1 MTATGARRVRAT
13 RRRGTVLG
21 LPWAVAAAALAIGLA
36 AGAWLFYMTRGS
48 NFHVDDWSF
57 MVDRSGHS
65 AAVFLD
71 PHNEHL
77 SLLPVV
83 LYKTLFEVVG
93 LGHFGV
99 FRAVLIAVNLLAAGL
114 LLLVLRR
121 FVAPVVALL
130 LCVPLL
136 LMGPAWSALYS
147 PFQVSFAGSMAFGLG
162 ALLALER
169 GTRRGDIGASALLVG
184 SLACSGLGLPWLALV
199 AVELAVRDRRR
210 LWVIAAPLVLYAIWY
225 LAYGG
230 NAEHDANA
238 GNVVAFVLNA
248 GASALGGYAGL
259 DVTWGRSLL
268 VAGVALALWRLSVLG
283 RVPARTAGAVAAGVT
298 FWGLTGLVR
307 DPSTFAESRYLLPGA
322 TFLLLA
328 AAPLL
333 PRGLPSRGVLAG
345 AALAAVVAVLAGS
358 SSWAAGR
365 TILVDGNQ
373 PLYARLQ
380 AVELARPAV
389 KNLDYVIDDIRAPD
403 ELTPRHYFAALDRY
417 SGSPALPLAEVRAA
431 PAPVREAFDQAMVR
445 AHGLAF
451 APATA
456 RPSGAAPAAESPG
469 ARTVGACL
477 AGDGSSL
484 VATLPAGGALLDV
497 PGAGPATVK
506 LRRLGDDAPDA
517 PALTAPAGARSELR
531 IAPDRLPDP
540 WHVRVDG
547 PAGTKVCGLGG

>member
-1 MTATGARRVRAT
+1 
-13 RRRGTVLG
+13 
-21 LPWAVAAAALAIGLA
+21 
-36 AGAWLFYMTRGS
+36 
-48 NFHVDDWSF
+48 
-57 MVDRSGHS
+57 
-65 AAVFLD
+65 
-71 PHNEHL
+71 
-77 SLLPVV
+77 
-83 LYKTLFEVVG
+83 
-93 LGHFGV
+93 
-99 FRAVLIAVNLLAAGL
+99 
-114 LLLVLRR
+114 
-121 FVAPVVALL
+121 
-130 LCVPLL
+130 
-136 LMGPAWSALYS
+136 MGPAWSALYS

-162 ALLALER
+162 ALLALDR

-184 SLACSGLGLPWLALV
+184 SLACSGLGLPWLAFV

-230 NAEHDANA
+230 NSEHDANA
-238 GNVVAFVLNA
+238 GNVMAFVLNA

-268 VAGVALALWRLSVLG
+268 VAGLALALWRLSVLG

-307 DPSTFAESRYLLPGA
+307 DPSTFAESRYLLAGA
-322 TFLLLA
+322 TFLVLA

-389 KNLDYVIDDIRAPD
+389 KNLDYVIDDVRRP
-403 ELTPRHYFAALDRY
+403 TSSRPGTTSPRWTAT
-417 SGSPALPLAEVRAA
+417 
-431 PAPVREAFDQAMVR
+431 PAPRRCRSRRSGPPRRPCGRRFDEAMVR
-445 AHGLAF
+445 VHGLAL

-456 RPSGAAPAAESPG
+456 RPSGAAPAAESSG
-469 ARTVGACL
+469 ARTAGACL
-477 AGDGSSL
+477 VGDGSSL
-484 VATLPAGGALLDV
+484 VATLPAGRRDPRRPGRRARDGEAPPARRRRAGRAGAHRSGGRALGAADR
-497 PGAGPATVK
+497 AGPAPRPVARAGRRPRGDEG
-506 LRRLGDDAPDA
+506 LRPRRVSRAA
-517 PALTAPAGARSELR
+517 ATMALA
-531 IAPDRLPDP
+531 
-540 WHVRVDG
+540 
-547 PAGTKVCGLGG
+547 